1 MIQILSKETISQISA
16 GEVVESPSHL
26 IKELI
31 ENSIDA
37 EATEIEVNFDQGG
50 RFVKVKDNG
59 CGISKKEMPLALDR
73 YATSKIKKTED
84 LWKVNSFGFRGEAL
98 ASISSVSDLTLIS
111 GLKTGDSSYQL
122 RSRFGNRD
130 LLENSHESQG
140 TVVIVRSLF
149 ENTPARFKF
158 LKSEGSENSAIKN
171 TLKALALSNPKIC
184 FRILQKGKLLFHW
197 PGRDHLKDR
206 SAQVLNCKELYFT
219 EAQRG
224 DYFLSAVLSPPHI
237 TLKNRKSSWFF
248 VQNRWVE
255 SRVIHAG
262 LMSAYRGLLM
272 HGEYPL
278 AVVKIKGP
286 PDEIDVNVHP
296 TKSQIRFKNSSFIFK
311 CVESPIRQL
320 LEQAPW
326 TKKITSPSQSPQE
339 KNLEMN
345 PKFFK
350 QTNWKQNHEPYPNKE
365 VLSQMKWEPKDLSSQ
380 EMPNAFSS
388 QEDKTT
394 QGIKDSNDSQE
405 APIAF
410 FYQRALNSNL
420 KPRSYKMKEL
430 KVKTDSQLHKSS
442 WSDLQIL
449 AQAHLTYIVC
459 QSSHSLVFI
468 DQHASHERIL
478 YERIMNSWSL
488 EDIEKQKLLIPIVL
502 ELEEGQSQALLGL
515 KKELEK
521 LGVEI
526 ESLGPESVLVASAP
540 SVLKE
545 KALQE
550 GLLFLAKQRVET
562 GDHFA
567 FERVISDLSATM
579 ACHSAIRAGKSL
591 KWDQMTA
598 LLKQMDEF
606 PLSSFCPH
614 GRPVFVE
621 YPISKLE
628 KDFGRVT

>member
-1 MIQILSKETISQISA
+1 
-16 GEVVESPSHL
+16 
-26 IKELI
+26 
-31 ENSIDA
+31 
-37 EATEIEVNFDQGG
+37 
-50 RFVKVKDNG
+50 
-59 CGISKKEMPLALDR
+59 
-73 YATSKIKKTED
+73 
-84 LWKVNSFGFRGEAL
+84 
-98 ASISSVSDLTLIS
+98 
-111 GLKTGDSSYQL
+111 
-122 RSRFGNRD
+122 
-130 LLENSHESQG
+130 
-140 TVVIVRSLF
+140 
-149 ENTPARFKF
+149 
-158 LKSEGSENSAIKN
+158 
-171 TLKALALSNPKIC
+171 
-184 FRILQKGKLLFHW
+184 
-197 PGRDHLKDR
+197 
-206 SAQVLNCKELYFT
+206 
-219 EAQRG
+219 
-224 DYFLSAVLSPPHI
+224 
-237 TLKNRKSSWFF
+237 
-248 VQNRWVE
+248 
-255 SRVIHAG
+255 
-262 LMSAYRGLLM
+262 
-272 HGEYPL
+272 
-278 AVVKIKGP
+278 
-286 PDEIDVNVHP
+286 
-296 TKSQIRFKNSSFIFK
+296 
-311 CVESPIRQL
+311 
-320 LEQAPW
+320 
-326 TKKITSPSQSPQE
+326 
-339 KNLEMN
+339 
-345 PKFFK
+345 
-350 QTNWKQNHEPYPNKE
+350 
-365 VLSQMKWEPKDLSSQ
+365 MKWEPKGLSSE
-380 EMPNAFSS
+380 EMPHVLSS

-394 QGIKDSNDSQE
+394 QGIKDPNNSQVK
-405 APIAF
+405 PTAF
-410 FYQRALNSNL
+410 FYQGALNSHFN
-420 KPRSYKMKEL
+420 PRSYKMKEL
-430 KVKTDSQLHKSS
+430 KVKTDPQLHASS

-478 YERIMNSWSL
+478 YERIMNSWNL
-488 EDIEKQKLLIPIVL
+488 GDIEKQKLLIPLIL

-567 FERVISDLSATM
+567 FERVVSDLSATM